1 MSTGNSLD
9 WHDLD
14 MKSMDSS
21 EAAIKDMEAS
31 GVAWACSLH
40 GIPLL
45 ALKSVTDIVDG
56 GKPAEEEFLA
66 NLEKASEALYFA
78 LKGALEFLCGKSVD
92 QL

>member
-66 NLEKASEALYFA
+66 NLEKASEALHFA

-92 QL
+92 EL